1 MTLSFTTTRRFIPA
15 IVGVGMTITNHP
27 LHRSGRALL
36 THPAP
41 ALGDDAKSPQG
52 IWVMD
57 SRRWQPPVDQSVH
70 PLPRKP
76 RLLAPPSQR
85 PKPQSGYMK
94 SEGRQRL
101 PVRRNTVVPVV
112 SFNHSL
118 QPFAYLRHRL
128 VYSSSQSRFD

>member
-1 MTLSFTTTRRFIPA
+1 MCLTERHTDLT
-15 IVGVGMTITNHP
+15 VGVGMTVTNHP

-52 IWVMD
+52 IRVMD

-76 RLLAPPSQR
+76 RPLAPPPQR
-85 PKPQSGYMK
+85 PKPMTCYLK
-94 SEGRQRL
+94 SERRQRL
-101 PVRRNTVVPVV
+101 AVRRHSIVPVV
-112 SFNHSL
+112 SFNNSL
-118 QPFAYLRHRL
+118 QP
-128 VYSSSQSRFD
+128 